1 MRLICCACL
10 FFVHTR
16 WDEEGEERRP
26 SRVVQHYATC
36 SLRKKDGDFFSLGK
50 LARAIR
56 TVKPK
61 PKSQVQS
68 H

>member
-1 MRLICCACL
+1 MRLV
-10 FFVHTR
+10 FR

-36 SLRKKDGDFFSLGK
+36 ALRKKDGDFFALGK
-50 LARAIR
+50 LARAVR
-56 TVKPK
+56 TTKKRSEVLRT
-61 PKSQVQS
+61 